1 MLLGSFVEEYD
12 NDEGTEMG
20 PLGSP
25 SSYHQFSDREMSPTS
40 IHSESSLS
48 MGNVTQ
54 AVQNP
59 MTGQNHHRDGSGS
72 SSYFRR

>member
-12 NDEGTEMG
+12 NDEGAEMG

-25 SSYHQFSDREMSPTS
+25 SPYHQFSDREMSPTS
-40 IHSESSLS
+40 IHSEPSLP
-48 MGNVTQ
+48 MEN

-72 SSYFRR
+72 SSHFRR

>member
-12 NDEGTEMG
+12 NDEGAEMDT
-20 PLGSP
+20 LGSP
-25 SSYHQFSDREMSPTS
+25 SSYHLFSDHEMSPNS
-40 IHSESSLS
+40 IHSEPSLP
-48 MGNVTQ
+48 MGKATQ

>member
-12 NDEGTEMG
+12 NDEGAEMD

-25 SSYHQFSDREMSPTS
+25 TSYQPFSDREMSPTS
-40 IHSESSLS
+40 IHSEASLP
-48 MGNVTQ
+48 MGNASK

-59 MTGQNHHRDGSGS
+59 MTVQNHHRDGSGS
-72 SSYFRR
+72 SSYLRR